1 MIFVDPPFVHTLSP
15 KNIIEGGNISITC
28 FADPGNPEPKTFFWT
43 RVNIGSFR
51 QNGTTLNLP
60 NIQRNSSGNYK
71 CTAVNMYNNGKKG
84 SHSQIM
90 VINVLC
96 KLSPYSYQQIFILA
110 YRYYLSISQLPFLDL
125 LKIFCWPACK
135 SGG

>member
-1 MIFVDPPFVHTLSP
+1 MHTLFQ
-15 KNIIEGGNISITC
+15 KNIIEGGNISINC
-28 FADPGNPEPKTFFWT
+28 SADPGNPKNITFFWT
-43 RVNIGSFR
+43 WVNIKSFR

-71 CTAVNMYNNGKKG
+71 CTAENMYNNGKKG

-96 KLSPYSYQQIFILA
+96 KLSPYSYQQIYILA
-110 YRYYLSISQLPFLDL
+110 YKYCLSISRLPYFRFIEDFLL
-125 LKIFCWPACK
+125 THL
-135 SGG
+135 